1 MPLATETGGAQ
12 EPLSKENNKV
22 PSEKLRSKMIATL
35 TTELGH
41 LEKASSRSV
50 AQYKTINGEVYFS
63 SIKRY
68 ARSDQQ
74 FWYSVQNSWQ
84 GLWEENGGGLA
95 IGLEGKSHFYIFD
108 HSQVLEWAKDLNE
121 TISQERRYWHMALK
135 ESSDKLEIILNRSG
149 TLQDLREY
157 EKSFIET

>member
-1 MPLATETGGAQ
+1 M
-12 EPLSKENNKV
+12 
-22 PSEKLRSKMIATL
+22 
-35 TTELGH
+35 
-41 LEKASSRSV
+41 
-50 AQYKTINGEVYFS
+50 
-63 SIKRY
+63 
-68 ARSDQQ
+68 
-74 FWYSVQNSWQ
+74 
-84 GLWEENGGGLA
+84 EENGGGLA

-108 HSQVLEWAKDLNE
+108 HSQVWEWAKDLNE